1 MNKTWIVALETYLR
15 QVKSWSF
22 VILVVSPFLMLA
34 VSLGVGYMSAT
45 SGSNTDKIA
54 VISNNPALRKQ
65 FISTNKDDIS
75 QKVTTT
81 NTAKRK
87 VADDKLAGYL
97 QLSVTNQQ
105 VSARYYSKESMDS
118 SLKLSVENFLN
129 KNQQVLNVQNA
140 KLSSGQMKSLSQ
152 QPIFKQHI
160 KQSSSSNDIVKIASF
175 WILVFVIYMVLIT
188 YSSVTAQEIASE
200 KGTKIMEI
208 IFPVRKLQNT
218 LSVKLRV

>member
-87 VADDKLAGYL
+87 WLMT
-97 QLSVTNQQ
+97 SW
-105 VSARYYSKESMDS
+105 R
-118 SLKLSVENFLN
+118 
-129 KNQQVLNVQNA
+129 
-140 KLSSGQMKSLSQ
+140 
-152 QPIFKQHI
+152 
-160 KQSSSSNDIVKIASF
+160 DIYNC
-175 WILVFVIYMVLIT
+175 L
-188 YSSVTAQEIASE
+188 
-200 KGTKIMEI
+200 
-208 IFPVRKLQNT
+208 
-218 LSVKLRV
+218 